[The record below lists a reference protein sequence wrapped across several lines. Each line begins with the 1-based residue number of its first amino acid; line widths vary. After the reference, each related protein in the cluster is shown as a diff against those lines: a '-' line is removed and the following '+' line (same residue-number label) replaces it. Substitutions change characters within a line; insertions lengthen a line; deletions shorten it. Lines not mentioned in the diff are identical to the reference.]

1 MRRKPGHSM
10 MSNTPSTHR
19 SEGSPGLRA
28 PPCRRMGWRKASLG
42 PRKPRGRTSRPAPPA
57 PDPHWTRSVCSG
69 RQCHLPCRSPHGH
82 KPEGRTTD
90 AIGKAVRENR
100 SRGCSQTSLYNL
112 ERPHEA
118 LDMDVPANRYQPSA
132 RSMPDKPAEVEY
144 ASDEIVR
151 RVSANPHVSFKGR
164 RWRVPKA
171 FRGERLAIR
180 PKSQDGHYGIFFGS
194 RQVGEIDLTGN
205 KSVCDVSEQ
214 VSAMSPD

>member
-42 PRKPRGRTSRPAPPA
+42 PRKPRGRTSRPVPPA

-100 SRGCSQTSLYNL
+100 SRGRSQTSLYNTV
-112 ERPHEA
+112 RPHSSLGYRPPA
-118 LDMDVPANRYQPSA
+118 PQTSTAPTHQLDWSSPMQQSLSRWSNLSV
-132 RSMPDKPAEVEY
+132 RSM
-144 ASDEIVR
+144 
-151 RVSANPHVSFKGR
+151 GR
-164 RWRVPKA
+164 RPSS
-171 FRGERLAIR
+171 FQLADQSIR
-180 PKSQDGHYGIFFGS
+180 AIMECP
-194 RQVGEIDLTGN
+194 LM
-205 KSVCDVSEQ
+205 
-214 VSAMSPD
+214 A